1 MSLEYLFSFSTVQFV
16 LSVSL
21 GFRLN
26 LLFKASQTRP
36 IWGNSA
42 EMTELKLRVNLQL
55 HREHSKLR
63 AREDVDKTSSRICFP
78 TRYLIQSVLRFANI
92 LLNVGACPYICSLLS
107 ILNRPLYLT
116 SPGIMSGHDCLL
128 VSNWFVK
135 RKQFTFSAFALA
147 EQRPKKKCVW
157 TMVPF
162 KLRWHGGCLLGG

>member
-1 MSLEYLFSFSTVQFV
+1 MSLKYLFSFSTVQFV

-78 TRYLIQSVLRFANI
+78 TRYFNPVSASVCKYSTECRGLSLH
-92 LLNVGACPYICSLLS
+92 LLPIVYS
-107 ILNRPLYLT
+107 
-116 SPGIMSGHDCLL
+116 
-128 VSNWFVK
+128 
-135 RKQFTFSAFALA
+135 
-147 EQRPKKKCVW
+147 
-157 TMVPF
+157 
-162 KLRWHGGCLLGG
+162 